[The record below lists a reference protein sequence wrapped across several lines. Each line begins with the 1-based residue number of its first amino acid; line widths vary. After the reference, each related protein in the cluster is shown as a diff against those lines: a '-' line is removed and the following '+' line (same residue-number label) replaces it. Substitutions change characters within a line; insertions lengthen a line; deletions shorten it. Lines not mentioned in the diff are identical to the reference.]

1 MPNYLCYHLHTE
13 DSLLDSCTNHK
24 LYTDKAVE
32 YGMSAICYTEH
43 GNIFNWIEKKM
54 YANSK
59 GLKFLLGCEVYLTKT
74 LDPEN
79 LIRDNYHTI
88 LIAKNEEGRNELR
101 TLIDKSTQ
109 KDHFYYKPRLS
120 FDEFLSISDNIIKIS
135 ACLMS
140 PLNKFEIKTIEDEEM
155 YMKLLK
161 HYDFLEIQPHINSD
175 EQKEYNK
182 KLWEFSKTFN
192 IPLIAA
198 TDTHSLDSYKA
209 ECRSILKKAKNI
221 VYEDEDSFDLTFHS
235 YDELVSMF
243 KEQNSLPMDVILEA
257 IENTNK
263 VADMCDDTD
272 LDTSFKYPII
282 SDDENKTLRERIK
295 RMYQEKVE
303 KGIIEDDPRYLE
315 MAETELKVF
324 EKIGMIGFMLFM
336 SELTCW
342 CWDNNIP
349 VGFCRGSVGGSMV
362 AYLTD
367 IIDVNPLKWDT
378 VFSRFANESRKEIGD
393 IDIDISPDQR
403 ELVYKHIIE
412 EYGQDKTAY
421 VLAMTTVADL
431 GTIDEIGRALNY
443 PLDKVAKIKEEFKQ
457 DEEKTRKKYKDLF
470 YYFDGIVGTTVAQ
483 SVHPAGIIVSPISLY
498 DNYGTFWS
506 RDNKR
511 IMCINM
517 EEIHE
522 VSLVKYDLLGL
533 KNIQIIRE
541 CCELAGISYP
551 KSYEINWEDEEVWK
565 HITDSPVGIF
575 QFEGAYAF
583 DCLKRFGCR
592 KVNDLSLVNA
602 ALRPSGASYRDRLLD
617 HKINKNPSELIDK
630 LLEDNNGY
638 LCIEENQMVSTI
650 YGEKK
655 IKDIN
660 IGDVVYTENG
670 TSIVDNVINNGVK
683 DCVKIKYTSGDI
695 ITTLNHK
702 ILTPKGYIPA
712 NEIKVGD
719 CVAVRIDK
727 FSDLDCDYSKDKLKL
742 IGYLLGDGCLS
753 TKRNTVY
760 MCNLNPNVTN
770 DFARIVETFNNHTT
784 RERVESNGVHYRIVK
799 FIKPTKKKG
808 ELNEYLED
816 IGLHHKLAV
825 DKTIPD
831 FIFNLNRE
839 CILSFLGAY
848 TDTDCT
854 VKNRTKKVCTYKTS
868 SVSIAQGLPK
878 LISKVG
884 YTCNILYCDDTRSY
898 SISVQNPSEY
908 LFDLYNYSFKIR
920 KNYQYDELCISQ
932 RSNDN
937 LIPLND
943 IIMFLPK
950 THFRDLNISINKK
963 NKYISIDTLK
973 RINDV
978 YNCIPSYILNNKI
991 KWVKIKNIVECG
1003 KMNVYDLTIHNEHNF
1018 VCQGIVVHNCFQE
1031 DTIKF
1036 LTDICG
1042 LDGSEADNI
1051 RRAIG
1056 RKQKERLEEAL
1067 PQILEG
1073 YCSKSDKPRDVAEKE
1088 AQIFLQ
1094 IIEDSSDYQFGYN
1107 HSTGY
1112 SMIGYMC
1119 GYLRYYYPKEFLTA
1133 YLNNAQND
1141 DDIIMGSQLANQL
1154 GISIKPIKFRYS
1166 SAKYTPTKDSIY
1178 KGIASVKHLNEEV
1191 SQQLYNLRD
1200 NHYDTF
1206 VDLLMDIKDKTS
1218 CDSRQLDILTK
1229 LDFFSEFGRIGKLLK
1244 IEKAF
1249 ASIYGKK
1256 QMKKDKAEELGL
1268 AEYVKKYSGKET
1280 EKMYSMIDSIALL
1293 KDIESSTFNRVDK
1306 ARDIIGWQ
1314 DEFLGYMD
1322 YVNPNIPKS
1331 YMVVTHLNTK
1341 YSPRF
1346 DGYCLN
1352 NGRSVMFKARKT
1364 GKPSA
1369 MYDTFAQKP
1378 FEDGDIISIVK
1389 CSKRNKSKM
1398 VDGEWVKIPDEYEWW
1413 LDKYEIVNLEV

>member
-24 LYTDKAVE
+24 LYVDKAVE
-32 YGMSAICYTEH
+32 YGMTTICYTEH
-43 GNIFNWIEKKM
+43 GNIYNWIEKKM

-59 GLKFLLGCEVYLTKT
+59 GLKFLLGCEIYLTST
-74 LDPEN
+74 LDSDN
-79 LIRDNYHTI
+79 LVRDNYHTI

-120 FDEFLSISDNIIKIS
+120 FDEFLSISNNIIKIS

-198 TDTHSLDSYKA
+198 TDTHSLDNYKA
-209 ECRSILKKAKNI
+209 DCRSILKKAKNI

-235 YDELVSMF
+235 YDKLVSMF
-243 KEQNSLPMDVILEA
+243 KEQNSLPMDVVLEA

-303 KGIIEDDPRYLE
+303 KGIIDADPRYLE

-506 RDNKR
+506 RDDKR

-533 KNIQIIRE
+533 KNVQIIRE

-575 QFEGAYAF
+575 QFEGTYAF
-583 DCLKRFGCR
+583 NCLKRFGCR

-602 ALRPSGASYRDRLLD
+602 ALRPSGASYRDRLLN
-617 HKINKNPSELIDK
+617 HEINKNPSELIDK
-630 LLEDNNGY
+630 LFEKNNG
-638 LCIEENQMVSTI
+638 
-650 YGEKK
+650 
-655 IKDIN
+655 
-660 IGDVVYTENG
+660 
-670 TSIVDNVINNGVK
+670 
-683 DCVKIKYTSGDI
+683 
-695 ITTLNHK
+695 
-702 ILTPKGYIPA
+702 
-712 NEIKVGD
+712 
-719 CVAVRIDK
+719 
-727 FSDLDCDYSKDKLKL
+727 
-742 IGYLLGDGCLS
+742 
-753 TKRNTVY
+753 
-760 MCNLNPNVTN
+760 
-770 DFARIVETFNNHTT
+770 
-784 RERVESNGVHYRIVK
+784 
-799 FIKPTKKKG
+799 
-808 ELNEYLED
+808 
-816 IGLHHKLAV
+816 
-825 DKTIPD
+825 
-831 FIFNLNRE
+831 
-839 CILSFLGAY
+839 FL
-848 TDTDCT
+848 
-854 VKNRTKKVCTYKTS
+854 V
-868 SVSIAQGLPK
+868 
-878 LISKVG
+878 
-884 YTCNILYCDDTRSY
+884 
-898 SISVQNPSEY
+898 
-908 LFDLYNYSFKIR
+908 
-920 KNYQYDELCISQ
+920 
-932 RSNDN
+932 
-937 LIPLND
+937 
-943 IIMFLPK
+943 
-950 THFRDLNISINKK
+950 
-963 NKYISIDTLK
+963 
-973 RINDV
+973 
-978 YNCIPSYILNNKI
+978 
-991 KWVKIKNIVECG
+991 
-1003 KMNVYDLTIHNEHNF
+1003 
-1018 VCQGIVVHNCFQE
+1018 FQE
-1031 DTIKF
+1031 QTTQF

-1042 LDGSEADNI
+1042 FDGSEADNV

-1056 RKQKERLEEAL
+1056 RKQKDRLEAAL

-1088 AQIFLQ
+1088 AKEFLQ

-1141 DDIIMGSQLANQL
+1141 DDVIMGSQLANQL

-1178 KGIASVKHLNEEV
+1178 KGIASIKHLNEEV
-1191 SQQLYNLRD
+1191 SQQLYALRD
-1200 NHYDTF
+1200 NKYDTF
-1206 VDLLMDIKDKTS
+1206 VDLLVDIKNKTS
-1218 CDSRQLDILTK
+1218 CNSRQLSILTK
-1229 LDFFSEFGRIGKLLK
+1229 LDFFSEFGHINKLLT
-1244 IEKAF
+1244 IENIFSKM
-1249 ASIYGKK
+1249 YGK
-1256 QMKKDKAEELGL
+1256 QQVKKDKAEELGL
-1268 AEYVKKYSGKET
+1268 SEYIKKYSGKET
-1280 EKMYSMIDSIALL
+1280 EKMYSQLDSIGML
-1293 KDIESSTFNRVDK
+1293 KDIEQNTPNKLDK
-1306 ARDIIGWQ
+1306 AINIIGWQ

-1322 YVNPNIPKS
+1322 YVNPNIPKT

-1352 NGRSVMFKARKT
+1352 NGKSVMFKVRKT
-1364 GKPSA
+1364 GKPKDV
-1369 MYDTFAQKP
+1369 YDCYSKKV
-1378 FEDGDIISIVK
+1378 FEEGDIISIVK
-1389 CSKRNKSKM
+1389 CSKRNKSKL
-1398 VDGEWVKIPDEYEWW
+1398 VDGEWVKIPDEFEWW
-1413 LDKYEIVNLEV
+1413 LDK

>member
-13 DSLLDSCTNHK
+13 DSLLDSCTNHR
-24 LYTDKAVE
+24 LYADKAVE

-79 LIRDNYHTI
+79 LVRDNYHTI

-101 TLIDKSTQ
+101 TLIDLSTQ

-140 PLNKFEIKTIEDEEM
+140 PLNKLEINSIEDEEM

-161 HYDFLEIQPHINSD
+161 HYDFLEVQPHINSD

-209 ECRSILKKAKNI
+209 ECRIILKKAKKMAYDN
-221 VYEDEDSFDLTFHS
+221 EDSFDLTFHT
-235 YDELVSMF
+235 YDKLVNMF
-243 KEQNSLPMDVILEA
+243 EEQGVLPTDVILEA

-263 VADMCDDTD
+263 VADMCDDTE

-282 SDDENKTLRERIK
+282 SDDENKALRERINK
-295 RMYQEKVE
+295 MYREKVE

-336 SELTCW
+336 SKLTCW

-349 VGFCRGSVGGSMV
+349 TGFCRGSVGGSMV

-367 IIDVNPLKWDT
+367 IIDVNPLKWGT

-403 ELVYKHIIE
+403 ELAYNHIIE

-421 VLAMTTVADL
+421 VLAMSGINDD
-431 GTIDEIGRALNY
+431 GTIDEIGRALGY
-443 PLDKVAKIKEEFKQ
+443 SVKDTVKIKNEYKQ
-457 DEEKTRKKYKDLF
+457 DKEKAKKKYKDLF
-470 YYFDGIVGTTVAQ
+470 YYFDGLVGTVIAQ
-483 SVHPAGIIVSPISLY
+483 SIHPAGIIVSPVTLY
-498 DNYGTFWS
+498 NNYGTFWS

-511 IMCINM
+511 VMCINM

-533 KNIQIIRE
+533 KNIQIIKE
-541 CCELAGISYP
+541 CCEFAGIPYP
-551 KSYEINWEDEEVWK
+551 KAHEMNWEDEEVWK
-565 HITDSPVGIF
+565 HMTDSPVGIF
-575 QFEGAYAF
+575 QFEGGFAF
-583 DCLKRFGCR
+583 DCLKKFGCR
-592 KVNDLSLVNA
+592 RVNDLSLVNA
-602 ALRPSGASYRDRLLD
+602 SIRPSGASYRDRLLN
-617 HKINKNPSELIDK
+617 HEINKNPSELIDK
-630 LLEDNNGY
+630 LLESNNGY
-638 LCIEENQMVSTI
+638 LV
-650 YGEKK
+650 
-655 IKDIN
+655 
-660 IGDVVYTENG
+660 
-670 TSIVDNVINNGVK
+670 
-683 DCVKIKYTSGDI
+683 
-695 ITTLNHK
+695 
-702 ILTPKGYIPA
+702 
-712 NEIKVGD
+712 
-719 CVAVRIDK
+719 
-727 FSDLDCDYSKDKLKL
+727 
-742 IGYLLGDGCLS
+742 
-753 TKRNTVY
+753 
-760 MCNLNPNVTN
+760 
-770 DFARIVETFNNHTT
+770 
-784 RERVESNGVHYRIVK
+784 
-799 FIKPTKKKG
+799 
-808 ELNEYLED
+808 
-816 IGLHHKLAV
+816 
-825 DKTIPD
+825 
-831 FIFNLNRE
+831 
-839 CILSFLGAY
+839 
-848 TDTDCT
+848 
-854 VKNRTKKVCTYKTS
+854 
-868 SVSIAQGLPK
+868 
-878 LISKVG
+878 
-884 YTCNILYCDDTRSY
+884 
-898 SISVQNPSEY
+898 
-908 LFDLYNYSFKIR
+908 
-920 KNYQYDELCISQ
+920 
-932 RSNDN
+932 
-937 LIPLND
+937 
-943 IIMFLPK
+943 
-950 THFRDLNISINKK
+950 
-963 NKYISIDTLK
+963 
-973 RINDV
+973 
-978 YNCIPSYILNNKI
+978 
-991 KWVKIKNIVECG
+991 
-1003 KMNVYDLTIHNEHNF
+1003 
-1018 VCQGIVVHNCFQE
+1018 FQE

-1056 RKQKERLEEAL
+1056 RKQKDRLEEAL
-1067 PQILEG
+1067 PRILEG
-1073 YCSKSDKPRDVAEKE
+1073 YCSKSGKPRDIAEKE

-1112 SMIGYMC
+1112 SMIGYIC
-1119 GYLRYYYPKEFLTA
+1119 GYLRYYYPKEFVTA
-1133 YLNNAQND
+1133 YLNNASK
-1141 DDIIMGSQLANQL
+1141 DDIIAGTQLANQFN
-1154 GISIKPIKFRYS
+1154 IPIKPIKFRSS
-1166 SAKYTPTKDSIY
+1166 SAKYTPSKDGIY
-1178 KGIASVKHLNEEV
+1178 KGIASITYLNEKM
-1191 SQQLYNLRD
+1191 SQELYDLRD

-1206 VDLLMDIKDKTS
+1206 VDLLVDIKEKTS

-1244 IEKAF
+1244 VEEAF
-1249 ASIYGKK
+1249 AILYGKQ
-1256 QMKKDKAEELGL
+1256 QMKKDKAKELGFV
-1268 AEYVKKYSGKET
+1268 EYIKKYSGKET
-1280 EKMYSMIDSIALL
+1280 EKMYSKIDSIALL
-1293 KDIESSTFNRVDK
+1293 KNIERDTSNRVDK
-1306 ARDIIGWQ
+1306 AKDIIKWQ
-1314 DEFLGYMD
+1314 NDFLGYIN
-1322 YVNPNIPKS
+1322 YVNPNIPKT
-1331 YMVVTHLNTK
+1331 YMVVTNLNTK

-1352 NGRSVMFKARKT
+1352 NGKSVMFKARKT

>member
-24 LYTDKAVE
+24 LYADKAVE

-88 LIAKNEEGRNELR
+88 LIAKNEDGRNELR
-101 TLIDKSTQ
+101 TLIDLSTQ
-109 KDHFYYKPRLS
+109 EDHHYYKPRLS
-120 FDEFLSISDNIIKIS
+120 FEEFLNISDNIIKIS
-135 ACLMS
+135 ACLLS
-140 PLNKFEIKTIEDEEM
+140 PLNKLEINSIEDEEM

-161 HYDFLEIQPHINSD
+161 HYDFLEVQPHINSD

-192 IPLIAA
+192 IPLIAG
-198 TDTHSLDSYKA
+198 TDTHSIDDYKA
-209 ECRSILKKAKNI
+209 ECRAILKKAKNMA
-221 VYEDEDSFDLTFHS
+221 YDNEDSFDLTFHS
-235 YDELVSMF
+235 YDKLVDMF
-243 KEQNSLPMDVILEA
+243 KKQGVLPIDVILEA

-295 RMYQEKVE
+295 RMYQEKVD
-303 KGIIEDDPRYLE
+303 KGIIKDDPRYLE

-336 SELTCW
+336 SKLTCW

-367 IIDVNPLKWDT
+367 IIDVNPLRWET

-443 PLDKVAKIKEEFKQ
+443 PLNKVAKIKEEFKQ

-511 IMCINM
+511 IICINM

-638 LCIEENQMVSTI
+638 LV
-650 YGEKK
+650 
-655 IKDIN
+655 
-660 IGDVVYTENG
+660 
-670 TSIVDNVINNGVK
+670 
-683 DCVKIKYTSGDI
+683 
-695 ITTLNHK
+695 
-702 ILTPKGYIPA
+702 
-712 NEIKVGD
+712 
-719 CVAVRIDK
+719 
-727 FSDLDCDYSKDKLKL
+727 
-742 IGYLLGDGCLS
+742 
-753 TKRNTVY
+753 
-760 MCNLNPNVTN
+760 
-770 DFARIVETFNNHTT
+770 
-784 RERVESNGVHYRIVK
+784 
-799 FIKPTKKKG
+799 
-808 ELNEYLED
+808 
-816 IGLHHKLAV
+816 
-825 DKTIPD
+825 
-831 FIFNLNRE
+831 
-839 CILSFLGAY
+839 
-848 TDTDCT
+848 
-854 VKNRTKKVCTYKTS
+854 
-868 SVSIAQGLPK
+868 
-878 LISKVG
+878 
-884 YTCNILYCDDTRSY
+884 
-898 SISVQNPSEY
+898 
-908 LFDLYNYSFKIR
+908 
-920 KNYQYDELCISQ
+920 
-932 RSNDN
+932 
-937 LIPLND
+937 
-943 IIMFLPK
+943 
-950 THFRDLNISINKK
+950 
-963 NKYISIDTLK
+963 
-973 RINDV
+973 
-978 YNCIPSYILNNKI
+978 
-991 KWVKIKNIVECG
+991 
-1003 KMNVYDLTIHNEHNF
+1003 
-1018 VCQGIVVHNCFQE
+1018 FQE

-1056 RKQKERLEEAL
+1056 RKQKDRLEAAL

-1073 YCSKSDKPRDVAEKE
+1073 YCSKSDKPRGEAEKE

-1141 DDIIMGSQLANQL
+1141 DDIIMGNQLANQL
-1154 GISIKPIKFRYS
+1154 GIFVKPIKFRYS
-1166 SAKYTPTKDSIY
+1166 SAKYTSTKDSIY

-1191 SQQLYNLRD
+1191 SQQLYDLRD

-1268 AEYVKKYSGKET
+1268 TEYVKKYSGKET

-1306 ARDIIGWQ
+1306 VGDIIVWQ

-1322 YVNPNIPKS
+1322 YVNPNIPKT

-1352 NGRSVMFKARKT
+1352 NGKTVTFKARKT
-1364 GKPSA
+1364 EKPS
-1369 MYDTFAQKP
+1369 MMFDTFVKKP

>member
-1 MPNYLCYHLHTE
+1 MSNYLCYHLHTE

-24 LYTDKAVE
+24 LYADKAVE

-88 LIAKNEEGRNELR
+88 LIAKNEDGRNELR
-101 TLIDKSTQ
+101 TLIDLSTQ
-109 KDHFYYKPRLS
+109 EDHHYYKPRLS
-120 FDEFLSISDNIIKIS
+120 FEEFLNISDNIIKIS
-135 ACLMS
+135 ACLLS
-140 PLNKFEIKTIEDEEM
+140 PLNKLEINSIEDEEM

-161 HYDFLEIQPHINSD
+161 HYDFLEVQPHINSN

-192 IPLIAA
+192 IPLIAG
-198 TDTHSLDSYKA
+198 TDTHSIDDYKA
-209 ECRSILKKAKNI
+209 ECRAILKKAKNMA
-221 VYEDEDSFDLTFHS
+221 YDNEDSFDLTFHS
-235 YDELVSMF
+235 YDKLVNMF
-243 KEQNSLPMDVILEA
+243 KEQGVLPIDVILEA

-282 SDDENKTLRERIK
+282 SDDENKTLRERIR
-295 RMYQEKVE
+295 RMYQEKVDR
-303 KGIIEDDPRYLE
+303 GIIEDDPRYLE

-367 IIDVNPLKWDT
+367 IIDVNPLRWET

-403 ELVYKHIIE
+403 ELVYQHIIE

-431 GTIDEIGRALNY
+431 GTIDEIGRALEY
-443 PLDKVAKIKEEFKQ
+443 PLKDVTKIKEEFKK

-470 YYFDGIVGTTVAQ
+470 YYFDGLVGTTVAQ
-483 SVHPAGIIVSPISLY
+483 SVHPAGIIVSPVTLY

-533 KNIQIIRE
+533 KNIQIVRE
-541 CCELAGISYP
+541 CCELAGIPYP
-551 KSYEINWEDEEVWK
+551 KSYNINWEDEEVWG

-575 QFEGAYAF
+575 QFEGTYAF
-583 DCLKRFGCR
+583 DCLKKFGCK

-602 ALRPSGASYRDRLLD
+602 SIRPSGASYRDRLLN
-617 HKINKNPSELIDK
+617 HEINKNPSELIDK
-630 LLEDNNGY
+630 LLESNKGY
-638 LCIEENQMVSTI
+638 LV
-650 YGEKK
+650 
-655 IKDIN
+655 
-660 IGDVVYTENG
+660 
-670 TSIVDNVINNGVK
+670 
-683 DCVKIKYTSGDI
+683 
-695 ITTLNHK
+695 
-702 ILTPKGYIPA
+702 
-712 NEIKVGD
+712 
-719 CVAVRIDK
+719 
-727 FSDLDCDYSKDKLKL
+727 
-742 IGYLLGDGCLS
+742 
-753 TKRNTVY
+753 
-760 MCNLNPNVTN
+760 
-770 DFARIVETFNNHTT
+770 
-784 RERVESNGVHYRIVK
+784 
-799 FIKPTKKKG
+799 
-808 ELNEYLED
+808 
-816 IGLHHKLAV
+816 
-825 DKTIPD
+825 
-831 FIFNLNRE
+831 
-839 CILSFLGAY
+839 
-848 TDTDCT
+848 
-854 VKNRTKKVCTYKTS
+854 
-868 SVSIAQGLPK
+868 
-878 LISKVG
+878 
-884 YTCNILYCDDTRSY
+884 
-898 SISVQNPSEY
+898 
-908 LFDLYNYSFKIR
+908 
-920 KNYQYDELCISQ
+920 
-932 RSNDN
+932 
-937 LIPLND
+937 
-943 IIMFLPK
+943 
-950 THFRDLNISINKK
+950 
-963 NKYISIDTLK
+963 
-973 RINDV
+973 
-978 YNCIPSYILNNKI
+978 
-991 KWVKIKNIVECG
+991 
-1003 KMNVYDLTIHNEHNF
+1003 
-1018 VCQGIVVHNCFQE
+1018 FQE

-1154 GISIKPIKFRYS
+1154 GIPIKPIKFRGS
-1166 SAKYTPTKDSIY
+1166 NAKYTPTDDGIY

-1191 SQQLYNLRD
+1191 SQQLYDLRD

-1206 VDLLMDIKDKTS
+1206 VDLLIDIKDKTS

-1268 AEYVKKYSGKET
+1268 TEYVKKYSGKET

-1352 NGRSVMFKARKT
+1352 NGKSVMFKARKT

-1369 MYDTFAQKP
+1369 MYDTFSQKP
-1378 FEDGDIISIVK
+1378 FEEGDIISIVK

-1398 VDGEWVKIPDEYEWW
+1398 VDGEWVKIPDEYDWW